1 VPAVGCDQRAMSIS
15 MFDLDVDVDVD
26 VERRLDARCLF

>member
-15 MFDLDVDVDVD
+15 MFDLDVDV
-26 VERRLDARCLF
+26 ERRLDARCLF